1 MTYMTTEEAA
11 AFLGVEKSTLYAYVS
26 RGLLTNVRS
35 EEDGR
40 RRQYRRSDL
49 ERLKRRRDARR
60 GHEAAAADALQWG
73 PASLTT
79 SVERMSPMGPAYRG
93 VPLRTLVDDGATFEE
108 VAELLWTGERD
119 PSTTPWSV
127 TASEAEAIVS
137 RVSRTDRDPVETCMA
152 ILQAT
157 ARSDG
162 AIPGEARRLTKLLP
176 LVYGSLSRSTSAPPP
191 TDASV
196 AETLGW
202 AMRLERA
209 STVVDL
215 LDTLL
220 VVAATHGLNVST
232 FAARV
237 AASSGAPLRNCLLAA
252 LAAFSGPKH
261 GLHSQKVARWFR
273 SIESADEAPREV
285 ERRMEKG
292 ESLPGFGHPFYEHGD
307 PRFPMVADAAE
318 ALGKHPSRLAVV
330 DAIVDAA
337 ESAGAGAPTLDVG
350 FVYVCEALDLPPRA
364 APLMFACGRM
374 AGWIAHIGEQ
384 RDAGFLL
391 RPRSDYRE

>member
-1 MTYMTTEEAA
+1 MTYMSTEEAA
-11 AFLGVEKSTLYAYVS
+11 DFLGVERSTLYAYVS

-73 PASLTT
+73 PASLMT

-93 VPLRTLVDDGATFEE
+93 VSLRTLVDENATFEE

-119 PSTTPWSV
+119 ASTSPWSV
-127 TASEAEAIVS
+127 EASEVKAVVS
-137 RVSRTDRDPVETCMA
+137 RVQLNERDPVDACMA

-157 ARSDG
+157 TRADG
-162 AIPGEARRLTKLLP
+162 AFLGEARRLTKLLP
-176 LVYGSLSRSTSAPPP
+176 LVHGSLTHSTRLQKMAN
-191 TDASV
+191 ASV
-196 AETLGW
+196 AESLGW
-202 AMRLERA
+202 ALGLEVESRA
-209 STVVDL
+209 IDL
-215 LDTLL
+215 LDRTL

-261 GLHSQKVARWFR
+261 GLHSQHVARWFR
-273 SIESADEAPREV
+273 SIESADEATRAV
-285 ERRMEKG
+285 ERRMEDG
-292 ESLPGFGHPFYEHGD
+292 DSLPGFGHPFYEHGD
-307 PRFPMVADAAE
+307 PRFSMVADAAK
-318 ALGKHPSRLAVV
+318 ALGEHTSRLDVV
-330 DAIVDAA
+330 DAIVEAA
-337 ESAGAGAPTLDVG
+337 ESSSAGAPTLDVG
-350 FVYVCEALDLPPRA
+350 LVSVCEALGLPPQA
-364 APLMFACGRM
+364 APLIFACGRM
-374 AGWIAHIGEQ
+374 AGWIAHIDEQ

-391 RPRSDYRE
+391 RPRSDYRG